1 METISVFQRIVFGIH
16 RASTFRHTVRLEGTI
31 VFRRYVLLLGMKLL
45 PSFILPSKAGMY
57 GIQARDGDD
66 DNSALHHD
74 DNASRTVRSLVL
86 GGCIAG

>member
-1 METISVFQRIVFGIH
+1 
-16 RASTFRHTVRLEGTI
+16 
-31 VFRRYVLLLGMKLL
+31 
-45 PSFILPSKAGMY
+45 MY

-74 DNASRTVRSLVL
+74 DNASRAVRSLVL